1 MSKEQNGTRPE
12 FDMAKLKGRIIEKYG
27 TLQQFASIFGIFQG
41 TLGKKLD
48 GRSYWDQAEII
59 RAAELLD
66 VTPEEIPV
74 FFFTLK
80 S

>member
-1 MSKEQNGTRPE
+1 MSKELKDTRPE
-12 FDMAKLKGRIIEKYG
+12 FDMSKLKGRIVEKYG
-27 TLQQFASIFGIFQG
+27 TMQRFASVFGIFQG

-48 GRSYWDQAEII
+48 GRSYWDQAEIH

-66 VTPEEIPV
+66 VAPEEIPL
-74 FFFTLK
+74 FFFTVK

>member
-1 MSKEQNGTRPE
+1 MSKELKGTRPE

-27 TLQQFASIFGIFQG
+27 TLQRFASIFGIFQG

-48 GRSYWDQAEII
+48 GRSYWDQAEIT
-59 RAAELLD
+59 RAAALLD
-66 VTPEEIPV
+66 VAPEEIAL
-74 FFFTLK
+74 FFFTVK

>member
-1 MSKEQNGTRPE
+1 MGKELNGTLPE
-12 FDMAKLKGRIIEKYG
+12 FDMAKLKGRIIEKFG

-59 RAAELLD
+59 RAAELLG

>member
-1 MSKEQNGTRPE
+1 MSKETNGTRPE
-12 FDMAKLKGRIIEKYG
+12 FDMSKLKGRIIEKYG
-27 TLQQFASIFGIFQG
+27 TLQRFASFFGIFQG

-48 GRSYWDQAEII
+48 GRSYWDQAEIVK
-59 RAAELLD
+59 AAGLLD
-66 VTPEEIPV
+66 ILQEEIPV